1 MKRVLILSASAGAG
15 HVRAAQAI
23 EKALSKHE
31 DIDVRHEDALKYT
44 NAAFRRMYSQAYIN
58 MVNRAPQF
66 LGLIYDWADI
76 PWKDERQRLAFD
88 RLNTLPLVAM
98 LNRHKPDLVIST
110 HFLPA
115 EIMSW
120 LTCRKKFET
129 KNAVVVTDFDVHS
142 MWLCHHYYRY
152 FVALDETWVHL
163 THLGFAP
170 DRVVVSGIPVDPVF
184 EIAKDKTEMRRK
196 YGLDPDLPTI
206 YMSTGGFG
214 VGPTEEIVMA
224 LSHMQHEA
232 QVLAMCGRNED
243 LIHRLN
249 AFGQNLDGRSKLK
262 IHPVGFTSDVDEY
275 MAASDMVL
283 GKPGGLTT
291 SEALCKGLAFCIVNP
306 IPGQE
311 ERNADHLLEEGA
323 GIRCNNL
330 PTLAYKVDNLIG
342 DKERFAN
349 MKENSLRLSHPDAA
363 NIIVNTLLDNPA
375 DNSLISKSSHKCAT
389 IRERAAR
396 ATRRATGTI
405 VSKLRRRRRI

>member
-1 MKRVLILSASAGAG
+1 MKRVLVLSASAGAG

-23 EKALSKHE
+23 EKALRARDLVE
-31 DIDVRHEDALKYT
+31 EVRHEDALKYT
-44 NAAFRRMYSQAYIN
+44 NAAFRRVYSRAYID
-58 MVNRAPQF
+58 MVNRAPQV
-66 LGLIYDWADI
+66 LGLLYDWADK
-76 PWKDERQRLAFD
+76 PWKDERQRLAFN

-98 LNRHKPDLVIST
+98 LNGHRPDLVICT

-120 LTCRKKFET
+120 LICRRRFKT
-129 KNAVVVTDFDVHS
+129 KNAIVVTDFDAHS

-152 FVALDETWVHL
+152 FVALDETWVHM
-163 THLGFAP
+163 TQLGFSP

-184 EIAKDKTEMRRK
+184 EINKDKIEMRKK
-196 YGLDPDLPTI
+196 YGLDPNLPTI

-214 VGPTEEIVMA
+214 VGPTEEIVTA
-224 LSHMQHEA
+224 LSQMQHDA
-232 QVLAMCGRNED
+232 QVLVMCGRNED
-243 LIHRLN
+243 LIDKLN
-249 AFGQNLDGRSKLK
+249 HVSVDFEGRSRLK
-262 IHPVGFTSDVDEY
+262 VHPVGYTHDVDEY
-275 MAASDMVL
+275 MTASDMVL

-291 SEALCKGLAFCIVNP
+291 SEALCKGLVFVIVNP

-330 PTLAYKVDNLIG
+330 PALAYKVDNLLG
-342 DKERFAN
+342 DKERFAR

-363 NIIVNTLLDNPA
+363 NIIVDTLFNNA
-375 DNSLISKSSHKCAT
+375 SEASMVSATSHRCST
-389 IRERAAR
+389 MRERAVK

-405 VSKLRRRRRI
+405 VSKLRRRQ

>member
-15 HVRAAQAI
+15 HVRAAEAI
-23 EKALSKHE
+23 EKALSKYDNIE
-31 DIDVRHEDALKYT
+31 VRHEDALRYT

-66 LGLIYDWADI
+66 LGLLYDWADK

-98 LNRHKPDLVIST
+98 LNRHKPDLVVST

-120 LTCRKKFET
+120 LICRKKFET

-152 FVALDETWVHL
+152 FVALDETWVHM
-163 THLGFAP
+163 TQLGFAP

-184 EIAKDKTEMRRK
+184 EIPKDKIEMRQK
-196 YGLDPDLPTI
+196 YGLDPALPTI

-214 VGPTEEIVMA
+214 VGPSEEIVMA
-224 LSHMQHEA
+224 LSQMQHEA

-243 LIHRLN
+243 LIDQLKRLGDN
-249 AFGQNLDGRSKLK
+249 MEGRSRLK
-262 IHPVGFTSDVDEY
+262 IHPVGFTRDVDEY
-275 MAASDMVL
+275 MAASDIVL

-291 SEALCKGLAFCIVNP
+291 SEALCKGLVFTIVNP

-330 PTLAYKVDNLIG
+330 PTLAYKVDNLLG
-342 DKERFAN
+342 DKERFAS

-363 NIIVNTLLDNPA
+363 NIIVETLLN
-375 DNSLISKSSHKCAT
+375 NESERSMVSKTTHRCAT
-389 IRERAAR
+389 MRERAAR
-396 ATRRATGTI
+396 ATRKATGRI
-405 VSKLRRRRRI
+405 VSRLKRRS

>member
-15 HVRAAQAI
+15 HVRAADAI
-23 EKALSKHE
+23 EKALSSYD
-31 DIDVRHEDALKYT
+31 DIEVRHEDALKYT
-44 NAAFRRMYSQAYIN
+44 NVAFRRVYSQAYIN
-58 MVNRAPQF
+58 MVNRAPQV
-66 LGLIYDWADI
+66 LGLLYDWADT

-98 LNRHKPDLVIST
+98 LNRHKPDMVIST

-142 MWLCHHYYRY
+142 MWLCHHYFRY
-152 FVALDETWVHL
+152 FVALDETWVHM

-184 EIAKDKTEMRRK
+184 EQRKDKIEMRKK
-196 YGLDPDLPTI
+196 YNLDPNLPTI
-206 YMSTGGFG
+206 YLSSGGFG
-214 VGPTEEIVMA
+214 VGPTEDIVLA
-224 LSHMQHEA
+224 LSQMQHEA

-249 AFGQNLDGRSKLK
+249 YLSTAFGERSKLK
-262 IHPVGFTSDVDEY
+262 IHPVGFTHDVDEY

-291 SEALCKGLAFCIVNP
+291 SEALCKGLVFVIVNP

-330 PTLAYKVDNLIG
+330 PTLAYKVDNLWG

-349 MKENSLRLSHPDAA
+349 MRENALRLSHPDAA
-363 NIIVNTLLDNPA
+363 NIIVETLIN
-375 DNSLISKSSHKCAT
+375 NKSERSLISKTSHRCST
-389 IRERAAR
+389 IRERAVK
-396 ATRRATGTI
+396 ATRRATGTL
-405 VSKLRRRRRI
+405 VSKLRRRR